1 MAECSIFRRWF
12 SSNVYLICAL
22 FLFLISK
29 SQSDDVGVLMQLKS
43 TLRSADSPVFDT
55 WTWQNSACNFTGVT
69 CDSNHKVTEINLSL
83 QNLSGPV
90 SFDLICSLESL
101 EKISLGSNFLY
112 GSISDHLSNC
122 TSLQHLDLGMN
133 YFSGKVPDL
142 SSLTKL
148 ELLNLNHCGFS
159 GSFPWSSLANLTSLG
174 FLSLGDN
181 DFDRSPFPLELLKLE
196 KLYWI
201 YLSNCSI
208 EGQIPDGIG
217 NLTLLENLELSYNNL
232 VGSIPNGITRL
243 SKLNQL
249 ELYTN
254 GLTGKIPVGFGN
266 LTNLVK
272 FDVSTNY
279 IEGDLS
285 ELRSLTQLASLQ
297 LFENQFSGEVPQEFG
312 ELKFLTEFSLYTNK
326 LTGPLPEKI
335 GSWSEFLY
343 IDVSGNFLTGPIPPD
358 MCKGGKLSKLLMLQ
372 NGFTGGIPASYGN
385 CLSLTRLRVSNNS
398 LSGEVPSGI
407 WGLPKVTI
415 IDLNLNQFEGPVAP
429 SIGDAKS
436 LAELLLANNQFSG
449 ELPQRISE
457 AASLVKIDITSN
469 KLSEE
474 IPATIGNLKKLSY
487 LHLEF
492 NSFSG
497 VVPDSLGS
505 CASLNDINLAHN
517 SFSGNIPASLGS
529 LPSLN
534 FLNLSNNQFVGEIP
548 LSFTSLPLNLLD
560 LSNNRL
566 VGHIPDSLSIDAF
579 NGSFDGNSGLC
590 SESLRSFRFC
600 SSDSGMSGKIKTVI
614 YCFIAIACVLI
625 VTLTCCLFLRFRHK
639 NGEIPV
645 KRSDSWDM
653 KLFYVLS
660 FSEEQILK
668 ALKHE
673 NLVGKGGSGNVY
685 KVVLHCGMQLAVKH
699 IWNQD
704 SVSRNSCRSTAAI
717 LAKGKGKG
725 RSKEYDAEVATLS
738 SARHVNVVKLYCSI
752 TTEDSNLLVYE
763 YLPNGSLWDRLHT
776 GQRIKMDWMARYE
789 IALGAAKGLEYL
801 HHGCDRPIIHRD
813 VKSSNILLDADLKP
827 KIADFGLA
835 KILQANEP
843 NAREST
849 HVIAGTPGYIAPE
862 YAYACSVNEKSD
874 VYSFGVVLMELV
886 TGKKPVEPE
895 FGDNK
900 DIVSWIYSK
909 LRSEHRTIELVDKS
923 ISEALREDAVK
934 VLKIAIHCT
943 SRTPVLRPSMKMV
956 VQMLENAEPCK
967 LSSIVVNT
975 REVYNCKNKEVLYR
989 SSSTTSGSSQF

>member
-1 MAECSIFRRWF
+1 
-12 SSNVYLICAL
+12 
-22 FLFLISK
+22 
-29 SQSDDVGVLMQLKS
+29 MQLKS
-43 TLRSADSPVFDT
+43 TLRSTDSPVLDT
-55 WTWQNSACNFTGVT
+55 WTWQDSACNFTGVA
-69 CDSNHKVTEINLSL
+69 CDSNHKVTEINLSS

-90 SFDLICSLESL
+90 SFDLICSLVSL
-101 EKISLGSNFLY
+101 EKLSLGSNFLY

-122 TSLQHLDLGMN
+122 TSLQHLDLGNN

-148 ELLNLNHCGFS
+148 EFLNLSQSGFS

-174 FLSLGDN
+174 LLRLGDN

-196 KLYWI
+196 KLYWV

-243 SKLNQL
+243 SKLRQL

-254 GLTGKIPVGFGN
+254 GLTGKLPVGFAN
-266 LTNLVK
+266 LTNLVY
-272 FDVSTNY
+272 FDASTNH

-285 ELRSLTQLASLQ
+285 ELKSLTQLASLQ
-297 LFENQFSGEVPQEFG
+297 LFENQLSGVVPQEFG

-335 GSWSEFLY
+335 GSWSELLY
-343 IDVSGNFLTGPIPPD
+343 IDVSDNFLTGPIPPD
-358 MCKGGKLSKLLMLQ
+358 MCKGGNLSELLMLQ
-372 NGFTGGIPASYGN
+372 NRFTGGIPASYGN

-398 LSGEVPSGI
+398 LSGEVPTGI

-415 IDLNLNQFEGPVAP
+415 IDLKLNQFEGPVAP

-436 LAELLLANNQFSG
+436 LAQLLLANNQFSG

-457 AASLVKIDITSN
+457 AASLVTIDIASN
-469 KLSEE
+469 KFSED
-474 IPATIGNLKKLSY
+474 IPATIGNLKTLSS

-505 CASLNDINLAHN
+505 CASLNDINLAYN

-534 FLNLSNNQFVGEIP
+534 FLNLSNNQFFGEIP
-548 LSFTSLPLNLLD
+548 PSFTSLHLNLLD
-560 LSNNRL
+560 LTNNRL

-579 NGSFDGNSGLC
+579 NHSFDGNSGLC
-590 SESLRSFRFC
+590 SDSIRNFRFC
-600 SSDSGMSGKIKTVI
+600 SSESGMSGEIKTMI
-614 YCFIAIACVLI
+614 YCFIAAACALI
-625 VTLTCCLFLRFRHK
+625 VTLTCCIFLRFRHK
-639 NGEIPV
+639 NGDIPV
-645 KRSDSWDM
+645 NRSDSWDM

-685 KVVLHCGMQLAVKH
+685 KVVLHCGKQLAVKH
-699 IWNQD
+699 IWNPD
-704 SVSRNSCRSTAAI
+704 SVSRKSCRSTSPI
-717 LAKGKGKG
+717 LAKGKV

-738 SARHVNVVKLYCSI
+738 SVRHVNVVKLYCSI
-752 TTEDSNLLVYE
+752 TNEDSNLLVYE

-776 GQRIKMDWMARYE
+776 AQRIKMDWMVRYE

-813 VKSSNILLDADLKP
+813 VKSSNILLDDNLKP

-835 KILQANEP
+835 KILQANGP
-843 NAREST
+843 YAREST

-862 YAYACSVNEKSD
+862 YAYSCNVTEKSD

-909 LRSEHRTIELVDKS
+909 LRSEDSTIELVDKS
-923 ISEALREDAVK
+923 ISEAMREDAVK
-934 VLKIAIHCT
+934 VLKIAVHCT
-943 SRTPVLRPSMKMV
+943 SRIPVARPSMKV
-956 VQMLENAEPCK
+956 IVQMLENAEPCK
-967 LSSIVVNT
+967 LSSIVVTT
-975 REVYNCKNKEVLYR
+975 REDYNCKNKEVLYG
-989 SSSTTSGSSQF
+989 SSGSSPSGSSQF